1 MQEEL
6 YSGIS
11 SSETCKYE
19 KKNKNNPPTRAWAMA
34 LPLHFTWETREKA
47 E

>member
-19 KKNKNNPPTRAWAMA
+19 KKNKNKNKNNPPTRA
-34 LPLHFTWETREKA
+34 
-47 E
+47 